1 MRVKEKLT
9 LDYQGLIEHGAITI
23 VAFGDSV
30 THGALYFDE
39 IDYDTV
45 YHRLLAQR
53 ISAVRNYV
61 PVNVI
66 NAGIGGLTAVQSL
79 SRMDA
84 QVLSHNPDLVI
95 IAFGLN
101 DVNRTLE
108 EYVSSLRTMFEK
120 CQERKIEVIFL
131 TPNMLNTYVA
141 EDLPKMY
148 HEYAARMADYQNNG
162 RMDTYIDEARKLA
175 RSMGVK
181 VADCYAKW
189 REMSKTQD
197 TTLLLANRINHPTRE
212 MHKLFADT
220 LFEVIFEDAPLE
232 NGGAEST
239 MYQEEK

>member
-1 MRVKEKLT
+1 MKIKEKLK
-9 LDYQGLIEHGAITI
+9 LDCAGLIAHGPITI

-45 YHRLLAQR
+45 YHRLLAKK

-61 PVNVI
+61 PVNVV

-79 SRMDA
+79 ERMDA
-84 QVLSHNPDLVI
+84 QVFAHNPDLVI

-108 EYVSSLRTMFEK
+108 EYVGSLRTMFEK
-120 CQERKIEVIFL
+120 CLARDIETVFL

-141 EDLPKMY
+141 DDLPKMY
-148 HEYAARMADYQNNG
+148 HEYASKMANFQNNG
-162 RMDTYIDEARKLA
+162 RMDTYIDAARALA
-175 RSMGVK
+175 HSMGVK

-189 REMSKTQD
+189 RELSKTQD
-197 TTLLLANRINHPTRE
+197 TTVLLANRINHPTRE
-212 MHKLFADT
+212 MHELFADT
-220 LFEVIFEDAPLE
+220 LFDVIFDDEKSMNTAVE
-232 NGGAEST
+232 ET
-239 MYQEEK
+239 MYRE